1 VPRLDGGEWMEIDGT
16 RTKDAA
22 PILCEF
28 LDLYLLKVLSFLD
41 SSVSNPT
48 TQGTPTEVEGS
59 VPFTPSLRYL
69 VYVIK
74 DKEHFQ

>member
-1 VPRLDGGEWMEIDGT
+1 MEIDGT

-22 PILCEF
+22 PIVCEF
-28 LDLYLLKVLSFLD
+28 LDLHLLNVLSFMD
-41 SSVSNPT
+41 TSVSNPT

-59 VPFTPSLRYL
+59 VPFTPSLGYL
-69 VYVIK
+69 VHVKK